1 MAVCHT
7 LTKSSCT
14 ACMMHC
20 RSPQTKDRRDGEREI
35 QSDGNKK
42 AEMEVEE
49 EEEEKTQEQ
58 LEEEEL
64 MKKVMGF
71 THFDSTKV
79 VLSYRSSNDRYCL
92 LHSSTSLH
100 VHNYTNLCLHILYY
114 VYNGTTQYLIL
125 AQLCSWWNMTHH
137 DYVYLYCT
145 I

>member
-1 MAVCHT
+1 MVVCHT

-79 VLSYRSSNDRYCL
+79 VLSYRSSNDRYNCCTL
-92 LHSSTSLH
+92 YTSLH
-100 VHNYTNLCLHILYY
+100 VHIQQVCLQKYL
-114 VYNGTTQYLIL
+114 VCVQWYNTVS
-125 AQLCSWWNMTHH
+125 QLCSWWNMYGDIHTP
-137 DYVYLYCT
+137 
-145 I
+145 